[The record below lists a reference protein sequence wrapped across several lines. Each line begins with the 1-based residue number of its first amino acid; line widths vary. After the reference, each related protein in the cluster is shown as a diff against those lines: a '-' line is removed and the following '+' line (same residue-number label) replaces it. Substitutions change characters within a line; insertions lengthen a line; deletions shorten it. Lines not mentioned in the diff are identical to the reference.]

1 MKFLA
6 SPLIPMM
13 VDIHI
18 IFISNSSLRCDSE
31 NCRSLLARYDA
42 PPAID
47 AANEVSNSLQV
58 LQSLFK

>member
-1 MKFLA
+1 
-6 SPLIPMM
+6 MM